1 MHYATYLLIKVVES
15 NTDSAM
21 NNLFERYSQTTG
33 VSNNYLQL
41 FLYFPETCI
50 QNWSIRYLLNCV
62 NPTFTTVTVVLR
74 KSISLENTT
83 N

>member
-15 NTDSAM
+15 NIDSAM

-50 QNWSIRYLLNCV
+50 QN
-62 NPTFTTVTVVLR
+62 
-74 KSISLENTT
+74 
-83 N
+83 